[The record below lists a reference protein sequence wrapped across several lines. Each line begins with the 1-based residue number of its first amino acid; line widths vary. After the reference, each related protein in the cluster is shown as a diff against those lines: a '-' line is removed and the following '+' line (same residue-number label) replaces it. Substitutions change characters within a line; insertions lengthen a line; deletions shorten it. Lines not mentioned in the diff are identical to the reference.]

1 MMHFERRRSGF
12 RALLC
17 AICAVE
23 MAVGPQWICAQATG
37 AQVVITGQQTLQ
49 ELGGKAAQAANAT
62 TGLGQKNTPEKPAD
76 QKAGQDQNSKPT
88 NSDSQTGLGQKNT
101 PEKAGQQK
109 TGQDTTS
116 ATKQASPAEEA
127 ASTQL
132 LKLGPLDPAPPP
144 TGLPTDRPVVG
155 LALGGGAA
163 LALTEIGA
171 LQWLDEHH
179 IPVDVIAGTSMGSI
193 LAALYSTGV
202 TPNQMKDVLN
212 PDEVNRIFRIAQS
225 YSTRSF
231 RRREDSREVPNSIS
245 MGLKGGV
252 SLRNSLLTDTG
263 LNELLD
269 KEFIRYND
277 QIEFNNL
284 PIPFR
289 CRATDLTDPQSVVF
303 ARGSL
308 QDAVRASASLPGVFQ
323 PFEMNGHEYV
333 DGAILNNLPTED
345 VKAMKAQ
352 VIIAF
357 SLPLSPVGKGDLDS
371 IVGVLGRAFSVGI
384 EINEARQRKLADVV
398 IMPDI
403 KGFTATDYS
412 KTAELAAR
420 GYAAAEEHKA
430 ELMKYAL
437 PDAQWEAYMAA
448 RRAKER
454 PSVGAVLEVKV
465 KAPTDEV
472 ADAVHRKF
480 DSMVNQPVNTDKI
493 QALLADIRADGRYN
507 ADYTVGYD
515 SARSNRPILLV
526 NVEDKKTGPP
536 FLNVGFNIQAQSS
549 GVTRATIDSIFLYQD
564 LGGYGSELRGKFDLG
579 FLTNLAGEYFYRF
592 TPTGYFVAPRVS
604 LTREPFYIYASPDSN
619 TRISERQSQF
629 TTVAADVGWT
639 DSKLQE
645 LRVGWQFNNV
655 QWTVATGSDGLPNYS
670 GNGQTVRAQYMY
682 DSQNTALV
690 PRHGIRLTSSIGYL
704 YDVADSASAPQFYTQ
719 LQVAHT
725 WNTKNIFL
733 TKFEGAT
740 MFNRD
745 VAQPYRFTLGG
756 PLRLSALSIDQL
768 RGTDYWLVTPGYL
781 RRIFAMPAPIGGGI
795 YLGGTFEAGQMRAP
809 DASTVTREDVYFGI
823 LAETPLGVITFAPAI
838 GFNGDRKF
846 VFTIGRFF

>member
-1 MMHFERRRSGF
+1 MWPFKRRRSGF
-12 RALLC
+12 GAILC

-23 MAVGPQWICAQATG
+23 IAVGPQWIWAQAATA
-37 AQVVITGQQTLQ
+37 AQVVITGQQTA
-49 ELGGKAAQAANAT
+49 EEMGGKGKQAADAQ
-62 TGLGQKNTPEKPAD
+62 TGLGQKNTPEKP
-76 QKAGQDQNSKPT
+76 G
-88 NSDSQTGLGQKNT
+88 
-101 PEKAGQQK
+101 EQK
-109 TGQDTTS
+109 TGQDKTS
-116 ATKQASPAEEA
+116 ATQPASAAEEA
-127 ASTQL
+127 ASTQV

-144 TGLPTDRPVVG
+144 RGLPTDRPVVG

-193 LAALYSTGV
+193 LAAMYSTGV
-202 TPNQMKDVLN
+202 TPNEMKEVLD
-212 PDEVNRIFRIAQS
+212 PDEVNRIFRIAQA

-231 RRREDSREVPNSIS
+231 RRREDSREVPNSVS

-323 PFEMNGHEYV
+323 PFEMGGHEYV

-371 IVGVLGRAFSVGI
+371 ILGVLGRAFSVGI

-420 GYAAAEEHKA
+420 GYAATEEHEA

-448 RRAKER
+448 RHAKER
-454 PSVGAVLEVKV
+454 QGLGTVLEVKV
-465 KAPTDEV
+465 KAPTSEV
-472 ADAVHRKF
+472 TAAVHRKF
-480 DSMVNQPVNTDKI
+480 DSMVNQPVDTDKI

-507 ADYTVGYD
+507 ASYTVGYD
-515 SARSNRPILLV
+515 SAGSNRPILLV
-526 NVEDKKTGPP
+526 DVEDKKTGPP
-536 FLNVGFNIQAQSS
+536 FLNIGFNIQAQTS

-564 LGGYGSELRGKFDLG
+564 LGGYGSELRGKVDLG
-579 FLTNLAGEYFYRF
+579 FLTNLGGEYFYRF
-592 TPTGYFVAPRVS
+592 IPTGYFVAPRVN
-604 LTREPFYIYASPDSN
+604 LTRQPFYIYASPDSN

-655 QWTVATGSDGLPNYS
+655 QWSLATGNDGLPNYS
-670 GNGQTVRAQYMY
+670 GNGQTVRAQYVY

-719 LQVAHT
+719 FQAAHT
-725 WNTKNIFL
+725 FNTKNIFL

-740 MFNRD
+740 MFDRD
-745 VAQPYRFTLGG
+745 VAQPYRYTLGG

-781 RRIFAMPAPIGGGI
+781 RRIIAMPAPIGGGI

-809 DASTVTREDVYFGI
+809 DASTVTREDVYFGV
-823 LAETPLGVITFAPAI
+823 LAETPLGVITLAPAI
-838 GFNGDRKF
+838 GFNGDFKF
-846 VFTIGRFF
+846 VFTIGRYF